1 MGLVSAILVMAG
13 FLTVLWRAGWAP
25 GDPTG
30 PGTSLNHAYREATT
44 ATFAGIVAC
53 QIGTAF
59 ASRTESAS
67 LCKVGLLTNPL
78 LLWGIAFEVP
88 SPPPWSTS
96 RRCGNGSGRR
106 RWDLARLPSSRRS
119 HSLYGEWMSCTG
131 SGSAGARHDRLDRA
145 AGRMACTHHPSSA
158 A

>member
-30 PGTSLNHAYREATT
+30 PGTPLNHAYREATT
-44 ATFAGIVAC
+44 ATFGGIVAC

-78 LLWGIAFEVP
+78 LLWHRLGGGVTAALVYLPPLRQRFGTAALGPGTLAIIAPFPFVVWGVDELH
-88 SPPPWSTS
+88 
-96 RRCGNGSGRR
+96 RLRQRR
-106 RWDLARLPSSRRS
+106 RSS
-119 HSLYGEWMSCTG
+119 
-131 SGSAGARHDRLDRA
+131 
-145 AGRMACTHHPSSA
+145 
-158 A
+158 